1 MTYEYIALNTAMA
14 SMFLMPF
21 PEHTV
26 TVLHEADD
34 PKPPLIAPTLRVT
47 PASDSPGAVTT
58 PDYAEVSL
66 PPPEYR
72 EKSVSPEAYAS
83 TTLVTP
89 LGECPPSGQL
99 MVSPSVDRTIVVV
112 HL

>member
-1 MTYEYIALNTAMA
+1 M
-14 SMFLMPF
+14 
-21 PEHTV
+21 
-26 TVLHEADD
+26 TVLREADD
-34 PKPPLIAPTLRVT
+34 PKPPLIAPALQVT
-47 PASDSPGAVTT
+47 PASDSPGVVTT

-72 EKSVSPEAYAS
+72 ERSVSPEAYAS

-99 MVSPSVDRTIVVV
+99 MVSPSFNWTVGCNKFGMFEMKC
-112 HL
+112 

>member
-1 MTYEYIALNTAMA
+1 MTWL
-14 SMFLMPF
+14 P

-34 PKPPLIAPTLRVT
+34 PKPPLITPTLRVT
-47 PASDSPGAVTT
+47 PASDSPGVVTT

-72 EKSVSPEAYAS
+72 ERSVSPEAYAS

-99 MVSPSVDRTIVVV
+99 MVSPSLHTTVNV
-112 HL
+112 L